1 MWGKTQ
7 NIQALMWT
15 FVISCSDVIHSVVQL
30 GRLGLGWIAVAEIS
44 WLALS
49 EDPRKQTDKF
59 GVVVDIPRIHVLVG
73 SLGRNST

>member
-1 MWGKTQ
+1 
-7 NIQALMWT
+7 
-15 FVISCSDVIHSVVQL
+15 
-30 GRLGLGWIAVAEIS
+30 VAEIS

-49 EDPRKQTDKF
+49 EDPRKQIDKF

>member
-1 MWGKTQ
+1 MLPSCVCRCVSVTSRCSTKT
-7 NIQALMWT
+7 
-15 FVISCSDVIHSVVQL
+15 VVQL
-30 GRLGLGWIAVAEIS
+30 GRLGLGWITVAEIS